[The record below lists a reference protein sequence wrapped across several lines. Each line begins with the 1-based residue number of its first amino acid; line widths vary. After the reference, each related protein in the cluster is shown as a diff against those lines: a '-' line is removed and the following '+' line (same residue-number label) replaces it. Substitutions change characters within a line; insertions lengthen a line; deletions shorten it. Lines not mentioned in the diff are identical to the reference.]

1 MHSLAGYELG
11 VLAIGAIGFGL
22 LLLIKGGDWT
32 IESAAWIAE
41 KSGLSKLFIAA
52 TIVAFGTSAPE
63 LFTSINANLSG
74 FAGISLGNVLG
85 SNIANVFMVIGISAM
100 IMPIAIDRSRVRID
114 TIVMIVA
121 TAVLVSGVMTGTFSR
136 LMGLL
141 MFVGIIGYV
150 GYQYKNDSL
159 GDDDEDVEEA
169 PEFSSMGKAILML
182 ILGFGAMVVGSEVLV
197 RGAVAGGVAL
207 GVREAVIGMT
217 VVAFGTSLPE
227 LSTCLAAA
235 RKGHS
240 DMIIGGIVGS
250 NIFNILSIVALT
262 AIVRPLVA
270 APDFL
275 TFDIPVVVVV
285 TAIFAGF
292 LFFMKSFGRL
302 TGGLFTAGYVAFISF
317 QYSTLF
323 VG

>member
-1 MHSLAGYELG
+1 MHSLASYELG

-22 LLLIKGGDWT
+22 FLLIKGGDWT
-32 IESAAWIAE
+32 IEAAAWIAE

-74 FAGISLGNVLG
+74 FAGISLGNVVG

-114 TIVMIVA
+114 TIVMIIA
-121 TAVLVSGVMTGTFSR
+121 TVVLVGGVITGTFTR

-141 MFVGIIGYV
+141 MFAGIIGYV
-150 GYQYKNDSL
+150 IYQYMNDSL
-159 GDDDEDVEEA
+159 GDDDEDADEEA
-169 PEFSSMGKAILML
+169 DFSGMGKAILTL
-182 ILGFGAMVVGSEVLV
+182 ALGFGAMVVGSEVLV

-262 AIVRPLVA
+262 AIVKPLVA

-275 TFDIPVVVVV
+275 TFDIPAVVVV

>member
-1 MHSLAGYELG
+1 MHTLAGYELG
-11 VLAIGAIGFGL
+11 VLAVGAIGFGL
-22 LLLIKGGDWT
+22 FLLIKGGDWT
-32 IESAAWIAE
+32 IEAAAWIAE

-74 FAGISLGNVLG
+74 FAGISLGNVVG

-114 TIVMIVA
+114 TIVMILA
-121 TAVLVSGVMTGTFSR
+121 TVVLVGGVMTGTFSR

-141 MFVGIIGYV
+141 MFAGIIAYV
-150 GYQYKNDSL
+150 VYQYMNDSL
-159 GDDDEDVEEA
+159 GDEDEDADEETD
-169 PEFSSMGKAILML
+169 FSGMGKAILTL
-182 ILGFGAMVVGSEVLV
+182 VLGFGAMVIGSEVLV

-262 AIVRPLVA
+262 AIVKPLVA

-275 TFDIPVVVVV
+275 TFDIPAVVVV
-285 TAIFAGF
+285 TAIFAAF
-292 LFFMKSFGRL
+292 LLFMKRFGRI
-302 TGGLFTAGYVAFISF
+302 TGGLFTAGYVAFISL

>member
-32 IESAAWIAE
+32 IEAAAWIAE

-141 MFVGIIGYV
+141 MFAGIIGYV

-159 GDDDEDVEEA
+159 GDDDEDMEEA
-169 PEFSSMGKAILML
+169 PDFSSMGKAILML